1 MWGCTSTSGVDTTLG
16 SVGQQSAAA
25 APLPAPAEPGTFDG
39 AAVDT
44 APAPLQSLATSAPT
58 APPPPPDLVPQVT
71 LRNTGTFPD
80 LREPP
85 EPRIQQFTDEEQ
97 AQLTAY
103 MEGLRTEQQAGRIS
117 TAQYEQRLRFL
128 QQLARS
134 HSRDALR
141 RIGAL

>member
-1 MWGCTSTSGVDTTLG
+1 MSGCTSTSGVDTTLG

-25 APLPAPAEPGTFDG
+25 APLPPPAEPGTFDG

-44 APAPLQSLATSAPT
+44 APAPSQSLATSAPT
-58 APPPPPDLVPQVT
+58 APPPDLVPQVT